1 MIMGDDPISRDVKRM
16 FGMMSRGPVGTATG
30 GAQSFA
36 SLYERLS
43 NALPDE
49 INAITDYRRMANLA
63 RKLGAAEAP
72 GEAREKYV
80 VMAIE
85 LDSIADQEGLHE
97 KKISEMLRSLG
108 RD

>member
-1 MIMGDDPISRDVKRM
+1 MIMADDPISRDVKRI
-16 FGMMSRGPVGTATG
+16 FGMMSGDPVRTATR

-49 INAITDYRRMANLA
+49 INAITDFKRMANLA
-63 RKLGAAEAP
+63 RQLGAAEAP
-72 GEAREKYV
+72 GEARGKYI

-97 KKISEMLRSLG
+97 RTISEMLRSLG